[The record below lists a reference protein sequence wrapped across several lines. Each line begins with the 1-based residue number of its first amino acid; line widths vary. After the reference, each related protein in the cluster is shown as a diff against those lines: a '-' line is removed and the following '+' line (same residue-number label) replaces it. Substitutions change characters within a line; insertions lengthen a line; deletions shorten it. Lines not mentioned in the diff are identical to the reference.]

1 MFRYQRLSK
10 EQRRVKILSYLTKH
24 PDSTFRDLSED
35 GLAYDLRVVYNKRIC
50 DAKMDA
56 GIHGNAVTLEQRRH
70 KVLAYLQEH
79 PTATF
84 SDFREAGLSYD
95 LLLAYEGKINTAR
108 KAAGL
113 LDDGSISA
121 ADAARILGVSR
132 ERVSQLFENGK
143 LSGHRLGRKVFV
155 TSSSIKK
162 WKQKKSSREN
172 IRTA

>member
-1 MFRYQRLSK
+1 MAKYQRLSK

-24 PDSTFRDLSED
+24 PDSTLGDLSGD
-35 GLAYDLRVVYNKRIC
+35 GLGYDLRVVYNRNMS

-56 GIHGNAVTLEQRRH
+56 GIHVNAVTLKQRRH

-79 PTATF
+79 PTATS
-84 SDFREAGLSYD
+84 SDFREAGLSND
-95 LLLAYEGKINTAR
+95 LFLAYENKVNTAR

-113 LDDGSISA
+113 LDEGSISA
-121 ADAARILGVSR
+121 ADAARILDVSR
-132 ERVSQLFENGK
+132 ERVSQLFEEGK

-155 TSSSIKK
+155 TSSSVKERK
-162 WKQKKSSREN
+162 RKKSSREN